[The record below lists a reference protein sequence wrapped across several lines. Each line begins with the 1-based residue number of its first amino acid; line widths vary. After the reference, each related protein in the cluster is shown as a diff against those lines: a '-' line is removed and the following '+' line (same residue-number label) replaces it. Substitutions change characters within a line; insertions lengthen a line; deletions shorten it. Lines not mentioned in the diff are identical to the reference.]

1 MKRDLISIFYLIGKN
16 YSKNSMFGLEAVEVA
31 STDSSKRL
39 SQKRN
44 NPRKPRGVSVEL
56 RTEVQLPSPEQFR
69 RI

>member
-1 MKRDLISIFYLIGKN
+1 
-16 YSKNSMFGLEAVEVA
+16 MFGLEAMEVV

-44 NPRKPRGVSVEL
+44 NPRRPRGVSVEL